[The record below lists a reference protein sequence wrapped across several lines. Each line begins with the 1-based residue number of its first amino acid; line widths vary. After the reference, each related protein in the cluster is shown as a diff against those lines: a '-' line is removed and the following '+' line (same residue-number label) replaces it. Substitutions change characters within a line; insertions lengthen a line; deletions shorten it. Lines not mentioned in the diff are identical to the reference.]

1 LTGQTLQQIQ
11 CPYVTREEVQ
21 SVVETGAPA
30 HVIDVDAV
38 EIEQAQ
44 VIEDDPDLPDE
55 ARIRLLARQGLS
67 QSAIEQRVYGF
78 TGGSAY
84 RKVKDVLG

>member
-1 LTGQTLQQIQ
+1 M
-11 CPYVTREEVQ
+11 
-21 SVVETGAPA
+21 
-30 HVIDVDAV
+30 

-44 VIEDDPDLPDE
+44 VIEDDPDLSDE

-84 RKVKDVLG
+84 RRVKDVLG